1 MCNDCAEF
9 EQTFQSLRDRV
20 QQLQSSFALVV
31 DENLAL
37 RFEVQSL
44 KDKLANSVPVIIE
57 GNNRHE

>member
-9 EQTFQSLRDRV
+9 EKTFQSLRDRV
-20 QQLQSSFALVV
+20 QQIQLSFALVV

-37 RFEVQSL
+37 RFEVQNL